1 MLPPGRAADS
11 KWVLRQS
18 TFTTTSLTLCINEG
32 VSHAAKGKGVCRA
45 GECDF
50 LVAAPV
56 RSFDSGDSNRHLHM
70 LQATCGAEFPMVM
83 VRTEVR
89 EETMVSSTIH
99 ADLEVQFASQ
109 TVQYK

>member
-11 KWVLRQS
+11 TWVLRQS
-18 TFTTTSLTLCINEG
+18 TFTTTS
-32 VSHAAKGKGVCRA
+32 R
-45 GECDF
+45 D
-50 LVAAPV
+50 
-56 RSFDSGDSNRHLHM
+56 LHI

-99 ADLEVQFASQ
+99 ADLKVQFAG
-109 TVQYK
+109 